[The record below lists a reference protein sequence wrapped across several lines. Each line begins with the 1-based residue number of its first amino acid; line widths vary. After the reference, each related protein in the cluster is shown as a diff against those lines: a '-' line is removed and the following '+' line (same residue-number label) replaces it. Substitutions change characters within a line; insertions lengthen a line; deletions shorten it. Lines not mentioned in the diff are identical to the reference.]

1 MLGVAQRG
9 QSSRSQRNQASQDV
23 QDLLSELMS
32 PDLKTVGLYQ
42 LEETL
47 GTGAYGLVKK
57 ARHVLTNH
65 QVAIKIMDKKH
76 TAEIIQ
82 EIEIWRKLDHPRIAQ
97 LYEVLK
103 TETKIYLVME
113 LANQGEL
120 LNWLTKQGTVS
131 EELARKWFRQVVSA
145 ISYMHKRN
153 ILHRDIKLENIL
165 LDEDLNI
172 KLVDFGFAKEF
183 DPLKKLDSF
192 CGSIAYAA
200 PGNFALS
207 PSLLVDLLIL
217 VKKC

>member
-1 MLGVAQRG
+1 
-9 QSSRSQRNQASQDV
+9 
-23 QDLLSELMS
+23 
-32 PDLKTVGLYQ
+32 
-42 LEETL
+42 
-47 GTGAYGLVKK
+47 
-57 ARHVLTNH
+57 
-65 QVAIKIMDKKH
+65 MDKKH

-153 ILHRDIKLENIL
+153 ILHRQVGVLT
-165 LDEDLNI
+165 
-172 KLVDFGFAKEF
+172 
-183 DPLKKLDSF
+183 
-192 CGSIAYAA
+192 
-200 PGNFALS
+200 NFS
-207 PSLLVDLLIL
+207 N
-217 VKKC
+217 